1 MRGVRRPIS
10 SKPGSC
16 TGRAH
21 VDAAGI
27 SGKVGA
33 HYPGRSV
40 GLPSATAIKR
50 WRDGLAEVSRGH
62 SRLTRSSRRP
72 ERGLLDRSL
81 NFDGKADAGK

>member
-1 MRGVRRPIS
+1 MRRRIS

-16 TGRAH
+16 TERAH

-27 SGKVGA
+27 SGRVGV

-40 GLPSATAIKR
+40 GLRSATAIER
-50 WRDGLAEVSRGH
+50 WRDGLAEVSRRH
-62 SRLTRSSRRP
+62 SRLTRPSRRP

-81 NFDGKADAGK
+81 NFDGKGDADK

>member
-1 MRGVRRPIS
+1 MGGVRRQIS

-16 TGRAH
+16 TECAY
-21 VDAAGI
+21 VYAAGI

-33 HYPGRSV
+33 HYPGRSA

-50 WRDGLAEVSRGH
+50 WRDGLAEVSRRR

-81 NFDGKADAGK
+81 NFDGKADADK